1 MPERR
6 PRMEGKVAVVTGGGS
21 IAEGIGNGKATSVLF
36 AREGAKVLV
45 VDIIQEAA
53 EDTVR
58 MIREE
63 GGDAEVFVADVTNS
77 DDCYAMC
84 QAAVDRWGRL
94 DVLVNNVG
102 ISSRGDVLSLDIEEW
117 DQVMDV
123 NVKSIV
129 LASRAAIPHM
139 IKAGG
144 GAITNLSSI
153 AGLRAHS
160 PLAYSV
166 SKTAIIGITQTMAS
180 DHGRDLIR
188 VNAIAP
194 GQVYTPRMEMRMT
207 DSLRDLRV
215 TTAPLGTEGTAWD
228 IGYANLY
235 LASDEARWVTGVT
248 LSVDAGLAV
257 TTPATHNREASEA
270 MEQAKQQQQ

>member
-6 PRMEGKVAVVTGGGS
+6 PRLEGKVAVVTGGGS

-45 VDIIQEAA
+45 VDVIEAA
-53 EDTVR
+53 AQDTVD
-58 MIREE
+58 MITEE
-63 GGDAEVFVADVTNS
+63 GGEASVFVADVTSS

-84 QAAVDRWGRL
+84 RAAVDRYGRL
-94 DVLVNNVG
+94 DILVNNVG
-102 ISSRGDVLSLDIEEW
+102 ISSRGNVLTLDIEEW
-117 DQVMDV
+117 DNVMDV
-123 NVKSIV
+123 NVKSV
-129 LASRAAIPHM
+129 VFASRAAIPHM
-139 IKAGG
+139 IEGGG

-166 SKTAIIGITQTMAS
+166 SKTAIVGITQTMAS

-194 GQVYTPRMEMRMT
+194 GQVYTPRMELRMT
-207 DSLRDLRV
+207 ESLRGLRV
-215 TTAPLGTEGTAWD
+215 ETAPLGTEGTAWD
-228 IGYANLY
+228 IGWANVY

-257 TTPATHNREASEA
+257 TTPATHNFQRSEA
-270 MEQAKQQQQ
+270 MEREKRQS